1 MVRAAPPVPADAI
14 MAPFGREGV
23 LLIRANW
30 LLILANGSV
39 DVSEDNPQPILPK
52 VRHLAACI
60 MSVNRFLDLV
70 VNNSLSP
77 SGLFNALYM
86 KRSEHK
92 VSRPPRV
99 MR

>member
-1 MVRAAPPVPADAI
+1 MNSLYE
-14 MAPFGREGV
+14 RE
-23 LLIRANW
+23 A
-30 LLILANGSV
+30 
-39 DVSEDNPQPILPK
+39 K

-60 MSVNRFLDLV
+60 ISVNRILDLV

-77 SGLFNALYM
+77 PGLFNALYR

-92 VSRPPRV
+92 ASRPPRV